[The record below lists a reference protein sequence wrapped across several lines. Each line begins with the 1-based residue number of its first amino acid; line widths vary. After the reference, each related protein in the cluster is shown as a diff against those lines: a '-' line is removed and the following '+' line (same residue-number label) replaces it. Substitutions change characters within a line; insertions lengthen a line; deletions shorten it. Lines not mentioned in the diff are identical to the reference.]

1 MEKPDT
7 PERFGSDLFDAVLTV
22 SNDEVTVRL
31 SGELDLS
38 NRETL
43 ERALAQVSEERDRVV
58 VLDLSGLEFVEAH
71 AVARWHVVGL
81 HLRDRGSRLV
91 LRHPRP
97 VVERMM
103 SLMDLDG
110 AVEVDSSDPAREQ

>member
-1 MEKPDT
+1 M
-7 PERFGSDLFDAVLTV
+7 

>member
-1 MEKPDT
+1 VEKPQT
-7 PERFGSDLFDAVLTV
+7 PERFGSELFDVEYIV
-22 SNDEVTVRL
+22 STDEVTIRL

-43 ERALAQVSEERDRVV
+43 ERALVRVSDERDRIV
-58 VLDLSGLEFVEAH
+58 VLDLSAVEFVEAH
-71 AVARWHVVGL
+71 AVARWHTVGL
-81 HLRDRGSRLV
+81 HLREQGSRLV

-103 SLMDLDG
+103 TLMDLDG
-110 AVEVDSSDPAREQ
+110 AVEVDSRP